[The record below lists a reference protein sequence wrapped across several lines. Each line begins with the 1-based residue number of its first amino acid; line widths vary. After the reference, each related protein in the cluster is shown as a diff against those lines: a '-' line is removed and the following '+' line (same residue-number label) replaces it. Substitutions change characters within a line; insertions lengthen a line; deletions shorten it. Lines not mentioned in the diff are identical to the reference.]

1 MTPTDFAKALL
12 RRLGLPVTDNNVAA
26 LVAFQAQ
33 EGGHMHNAAAFN
45 PMNTTWKMPGSSTG
59 SGLAKN
65 IGVQAYASWDQGIE
79 ATAKTLSNG
88 LYNDI
93 LNSLRRSAS
102 PDETLRAVGA
112 SKWGCTICG
121 KTSASLLQSYGS
133 QLFPGGG
140 GLFDTGERAIKEL
153 FTPSPRTL
161 KIGAGVALGALAIG
175 GAVLIV
181 YFARS
186 KRVPKAA

>member
-1 MTPTDFAKALL
+1 VTPADFAKALL
-12 RRLGLPVTDNNVAA
+12 SRLGLPVTDNNVAA

-45 PMNTTWKMPGSSTG
+45 PMNTTWKMPGSSLG
-59 SGLAKN
+59 SGLSKS
-65 IGVQAYASWDQGIE
+65 IGVQAYSNWDQGIE

-88 LYNDI
+88 LYSDI
-93 LNSLRRSAS
+93 ISALRRSAP

-121 KTSASLLQSYGS
+121 KTPASLLQSYGS

-161 KIGAGVALGALAIG
+161 KIGAGVALSALAIG
-175 GAVLIV
+175 GVVLIV
-181 YFARS
+181 YFAKN
-186 KRVPKAA
+186 KREARAS